1 MDALIIKKKYLDLIL
16 EGKKT
21 WELRGSKT
29 TKRGQ
34 IAFIESGSGLII
46 GFGELVDCH
55 GPLAKESLIQ
65 NFEKTQYDP
74 NNSMIK
80 YKNTFAWEIKNAQR
94 LKEPVKYKHPQG
106 AIIWVKV
113 DFSPEVS

>member
-29 TKRGQ
+29 HKKGK
-34 IAFIESGSGLII
+34 IAFIESGSGQVI
-46 GFGELVDCH
+46 GTGELVDCH
-55 GPLAKESLIQ
+55 GPLSKEDLIS
-65 NFEKTQYDP
+65 NFNKTQYDP
-74 NNSMIK
+74 NNTQIK
-80 YKNTFAWEIKNAQR
+80 YKNTYAWEIKNAKR
-94 LKEPVKYKHPQG
+94 LDTPIDYKHPQG

-113 DFSPEVS
+113 EI